1 MNVIFDVFDENGE
14 YEFFVCTHDNAI
26 KDGSWPFIRNIP
38 FTSEEESYPP
48 DQCVVDALTGE
59 LSLYHR
65 GEIIDAPYEVCK
77 DLEVCAVWDIN
88 HVEDRLM
95 GDDVWHRDMKKCDFI
110 DDENQTSNTEE

>member
-1 MNVIFDVFDENGE
+1 MSF
-14 YEFFVCTHDNAI
+14 I
-26 KDGSWPFIRNIP
+26 KS
-38 FTSEEESYPP
+38 
-48 DQCVVDALTGE
+48 
-59 LSLYHR
+59 
-65 GEIIDAPYEVCK
+65 YEVCK